1 MQGIRLYRLMKNM
14 NDENE
19 AFVVFDQSDGNGLVI
34 MSESELEIIT
44 KK

>member
-1 MQGIRLYRLMKNM
+1 MKTM

-19 AFVVFDQSDGNGLVI
+19 AFVVFDQSDDNGLVI
-34 MSESELEIIT
+34 MSESVCQFCELEIIT